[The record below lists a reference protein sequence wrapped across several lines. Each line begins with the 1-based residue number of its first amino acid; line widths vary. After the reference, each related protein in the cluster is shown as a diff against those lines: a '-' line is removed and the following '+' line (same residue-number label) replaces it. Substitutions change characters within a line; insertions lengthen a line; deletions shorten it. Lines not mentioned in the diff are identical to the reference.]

1 MLAFIIPRRGI
12 KFFLAALP
20 MKNMIC
26 NHDESVL
33 QLSFKKKNHSHTK
46 AQVFLLQ
53 IYHIYVTPR
62 KMQVVRK
69 I

>member
-33 QLSFKKKNHSHTK
+33 QLSFKKKKIIAAPKPRCSYYKYIIYMSHQEK
-46 AQVFLLQ
+46 
-53 IYHIYVTPR
+53 
-62 KMQVVRK
+62 
-69 I
+69 